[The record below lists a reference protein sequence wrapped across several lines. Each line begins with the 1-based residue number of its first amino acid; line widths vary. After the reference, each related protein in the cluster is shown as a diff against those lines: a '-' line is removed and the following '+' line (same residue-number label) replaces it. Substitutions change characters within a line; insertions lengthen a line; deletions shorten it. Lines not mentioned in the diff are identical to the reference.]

1 MMKKKKEYIIE
12 CKGFYYVKDSIE
24 RKKKELD
31 KLKLRIEQK
40 ENEKNR

>member
-1 MMKKKKEYIIE
+1 MMKKKKEYVIE
-12 CKGFYYVKDSIE
+12 SKGYNYVRDSIE
-24 RKKKELD
+24 RKKKELE